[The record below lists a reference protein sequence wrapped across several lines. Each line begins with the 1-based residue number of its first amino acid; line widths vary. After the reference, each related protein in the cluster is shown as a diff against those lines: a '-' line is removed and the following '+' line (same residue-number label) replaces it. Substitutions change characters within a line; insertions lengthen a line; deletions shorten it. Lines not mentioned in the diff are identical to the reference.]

1 MTIADVIYALCAA
14 TSLIAAW
21 LLLRHYLAG
30 RSRMLLWSCVAFFG
44 LAVNNTLVLL
54 DFGVFPGIDL
64 SIARALVAA
73 ISVAVLVYGLV
84 WEAGA

>member
-1 MTIADVIYALCAA
+1 MTIADVIYGLCAA
-14 TSLIAAW
+14 TSLTAAW

-54 DFGVFPGIDL
+54 DFGVFPSIDL
-64 SIARALVAA
+64 SIARGLAAAL
-73 ISVAVLVYGLV
+73 SVAVLVYGLI